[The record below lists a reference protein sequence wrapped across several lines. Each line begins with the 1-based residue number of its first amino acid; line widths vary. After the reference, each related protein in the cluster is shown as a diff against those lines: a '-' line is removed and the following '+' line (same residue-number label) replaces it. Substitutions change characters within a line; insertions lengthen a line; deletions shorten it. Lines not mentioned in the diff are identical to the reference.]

1 MSQPSERKS
10 KLRRLVIPVLAI
22 AIVIFISVCLYAF
35 GRDPERVNQLKN
47 YGYLGAF
54 LISLIGNASI
64 LLPGIALSAL
74 TGLGVLLYSGAGIA
88 GPVLVGIAGGAG
100 AALGEIVGY
109 MAGYSGR
116 GIIENRKLY
125 DRLSGWVGRW
135 GSIAIFVFAL
145 IPLFFDLVGLAA
157 GALRF
162 PLWKFILICWVGRT
176 VLYVAFVVLA
186 ALGWEAVL
194 PYFG

>member
-1 MSQPSERKS
+1 MSLTPETKG
-10 KLRRLVIPVLAI
+10 KLRRIVIPVLTI
-22 AIVIFISVCLYAF
+22 AIVVFVSVCLYAF
-35 GRDPERVNQLKN
+35 GRDPERVNHLKN

-64 LLPGIALSAL
+64 LLPGVALSAL
-74 TGLGVLLYSGAGIA
+74 TGLGVLLYPGAGIA
-88 GPVLVGIAGGAG
+88 GPVLVGVAGGAG

-109 MAGYSGR
+109 MVGYSGR

-145 IPLFFDLVGLAA
+145 VPLFFDLDGLAA

-162 PLWKFILICWVGRT
+162 PLWKFILICWAGRT
-176 VLYVAFVVLA
+176 VLYVVFIVLA
-186 ALGWEAVL
+186 ALGWQAVL

>member
-1 MSQPSERKS
+1 MSQTPETKG
-10 KLRRLVIPVLAI
+10 KLRRIVIPVLTI
-22 AIVIFISVCLYAF
+22 AIVIFVSVCLYAF

-109 MAGYSGR
+109 MVGYSGR
-116 GIIENRKLY
+116 GIIEKR
-125 DRLSGWVGRW
+125 RW
-135 GSIAIFVFAL
+135 GSIAIFGFAL
-145 IPLFFDLVGLAA
+145 VPLFFDLVGLAA

-162 PLWKFILICWVGRT
+162 PLWKFILICWAGRT
-176 VLYVAFVVLA
+176 VLYVVFVVLA
-186 ALGWEAVL
+186 VLGWEAVL

>member
-1 MSQPSERKS
+1 MSLTPETKG
-10 KLRRLVIPVLAI
+10 KLRRIVIPVLTI
-22 AIVIFISVCLYAF
+22 AIVVFVSVCLYAF
-35 GRDPERVNQLKN
+35 GRDPERVNHLKN

-64 LLPGIALSAL
+64 LLPGVALSAL
-74 TGLGVLLYSGAGIA
+74 TGLGVLLYPGAGIA
-88 GPVLVGIAGGAG
+88 GPVLVGVAGGAG

-109 MAGYSGR
+109 MVGYSGR

-145 IPLFFDLVGLAA
+145 VPLFFDLVGLAA

-162 PLWKFILICWVGRT
+162 PLWKFVLICWVGRT
-176 VLYVAFVVLA
+176 VLYVVFVVLA
-186 ALGWEAVL
+186 VLGWEAVL